1 MKKISKYQ
9 LFSIIISVIVGLS
22 FFVCFLTM
30 PAPKMALTNPK
41 PTQED
46 YNTLKE
52 YALKVVVGEES
63 KIPEEISVNK
73 KITENTL
80 IVTVETERMY
90 GIKATFELIDSKET
104 YTNAIIEYKA
114 IIDCDSVTYLEYNNL
129 HSKTIY
135 ILSNGTASS
144 FMGFAVYMLI
154 YMAPVGHKQKMKKIK
169 EYERNTKVLEELEN
183 NK

>member
-1 MKKISKYQ
+1 MKKISKHQ
-9 LFSIIISVIVGLS
+9 VVSIIISVIVGIS
-22 FFVCFLTM
+22 VFLWT
-30 PAPKMALTNPK
+30 LTLPGSK
-41 PTQED
+41 LAFTSPEPTQED
-46 YNTLKE
+46 YDILKE

-63 KIPEEISVNK
+63 KIPEEITVNK

-90 GIKATFELIDSKET
+90 GIKATFELIDPKET

-129 HSKTIY
+129 YSKTIY
-135 ILSNGTASS
+135 ILGNGTVSS

-154 YMAPVGHKQKMKKIK
+154 YMLPAKHKQKMKKIK
-169 EYERNTKVLEELEN
+169 ELEN
-183 NK
+183 SNE